1 MNIYQKYFIHSE
13 IDWKY
18 FDGNDRHCAALHCT
32 ALAYDF
38 VGKYP
43 LEPIWN
49 FMRLTMT
56 LSKQLIEQLIWLEN
70 LSRKGLRKSV
80 INLPDLL
87 MAIEMPF
94 DAMQIVRM
102 QPYINIYL
110 INCSCSSYFY
120 SLCSHYNVNSIFHSK
135 FQRQVGIVQCS
146 VVYLFK
152 CM

>member
-1 MNIYQKYFIHSE
+1 MNIYQKYCIHSE

-120 SLCSHYNVNSIFHSK
+120 SLCLQCQFNFSLKIPATSWHSA
-135 FQRQVGIVQCS
+135 VQCT
-146 VVYLFK
+146 VFI
-152 CM
+152 